1 MFLRSISPEWE
12 AGRLTRESLLGV
24 EGRVSSASTLQF
36 PRSRIRLQVE
46 FLTLSHN
53 AFAQAGFYSGML
65 TLIVQPFLLGR
76 ESICLEDDSL
86 ILVFVFL
93 LSAAV
98 PAEDKCSHFCISF
111 CVYSGFLFSS
121 LLNSSICFSL
131 PFVSILVIYL
141 LSLLSFVYFYRFI
154 SFLCVLLT
162 F

>member
-24 EGRVSSASTLQF
+24 KGRVSSASILQF

-86 ILVFVFL
+86 ILVFVVL

-98 PAEDKCSHFCISF
+98 LAEDKCSHFFRISS

-131 PFVSILVIYL
+131 PFVSLLEIYL
-141 LSLLSFVYFYRFI
+141 LSLLSFLFTFI
-154 SFLCVLLT
+154 GLFLFCV
-162 F
+162 FC